1 MPSKKDI
8 NDAWE
13 EAKTIRNKNPETWRK
28 DPYGNVIRKGSY
40 GTQGDYGW
48 ELDHSKPKSKGG
60 SDSDR
65 NIQPVHW
72 EENRIKSNKY
82 PYKKKQ

>member
-1 MPSKKDI
+1 MPSKKNI

-13 EAKTIRNKNPETWRK
+13 EAKTIRGKNPETWRK

-40 GTQGDYGW
+40 GTQGNYGW

-72 EENRIKSNKY
+72 DENRKKAEKY